1 RKARLL
7 RNQPHRKPIS
17 ESRNHGK
24 TESTF
29 EILWTEEMTELRC
42 KEDDTTATRSE
53 LRCGE
58 DDGMSRRTELAVMA
72 DAAEIQILVDYWYL
86 TPAQLS
92 VLKKWKRFAFWSTR
106 NTHSSYTHDI
116 STCLFWFQPFLYNS
130 NTRFFCRSYSN
141 KSWYSSAHVT
151 SLSFSAN
158 SSCNA
163 SDISKLCCTEL

>member
-1 RKARLL
+1 
-7 RNQPHRKPIS
+7 
-17 ESRNHGK
+17 
-24 TESTF
+24 
-29 EILWTEEMTELRC
+29 MTELRC

-58 DDGMSRRTELAVMA
+58 DDGMSRRTELGCGEDAKTSRSELHWLFCSLFCATIEAVMA

-92 VLKKWKRFAFWSTR
+92 VLKKWKRWWRMRRSCKSNHLYIFAFWSTR

-141 KSWYSSAHVT
+141 KSWVKKKST
-151 SLSFSAN
+151 LKWRSL
-158 SSCNA
+158 
-163 SDISKLCCTEL
+163 